1 MTSILI
7 QVLSAIFPRITLKY
21 IDSPPI
27 HKLFRSEI
35 TKPRRLQM
43 LFWSA
48 ILFGLGI
55 AAFLDALFNY
65 GEIFRKIN
73 SVLFLL
79 ISLAILVRT
88 TTKMKDAKI
97 ERYKQQVEDLEQKVN
112 NLSHKKEK
120 SLY

>member
-1 MTSILI
+1 
-7 QVLSAIFPRITLKY
+7 
-21 IDSPPI
+21 
-27 HKLFRSEI
+27 
-35 TKPRRLQM
+35 M
-43 LFWSA
+43 LVWSA
-48 ILFGLGI
+48 ILFLLGV

-88 TTKMKDAKI
+88 TTKMKNAKI
-97 ERYKQQVEDLEQKVN
+97 ERYEQKVEELEQKVN
-112 NLSHKKEK
+112 NLSRPKEK

>member
-1 MTSILI
+1 
-7 QVLSAIFPRITLKY
+7 
-21 IDSPPI
+21 
-27 HKLFRSEI
+27 
-35 TKPRRLQM
+35 M

-48 ILFGLGI
+48 VLFLLGI

-65 GEIFRKIN
+65 GEIFRRVN

-88 TTKMKDAKI
+88 TTKIKAARI
-97 ERYKQQVEDLEQKVN
+97 EGYEKRVGDLERKVSE
-112 NLSHKKEK
+112 LSQPKER

>member
-1 MTSILI
+1 
-7 QVLSAIFPRITLKY
+7 
-21 IDSPPI
+21 
-27 HKLFRSEI
+27 
-35 TKPRRLQM
+35 M

-48 ILFGLGI
+48 ILFCLGI
-55 AAFLDALFNY
+55 AAFLDSLFNY

-88 TTKMKDAKI
+88 TTKMKDARMEK
-97 ERYKQQVEDLEQKVN
+97 YQQQVEDLEQKVN
-112 NLSHKKEK
+112 NLSHPKER

>member
-1 MTSILI
+1 
-7 QVLSAIFPRITLKY
+7 
-21 IDSPPI
+21 
-27 HKLFRSEI
+27 
-35 TKPRRLQM
+35 M
-43 LFWSA
+43 LVWSA
-48 ILFGLGI
+48 ILFLLGV

-97 ERYKQQVEDLEQKVN
+97 ERYKQKVEDLEQKVN
-112 NLSHKKEK
+112 NLSRPKEK

>member
-1 MTSILI
+1 
-7 QVLSAIFPRITLKY
+7 
-21 IDSPPI
+21 
-27 HKLFRSEI
+27 
-35 TKPRRLQM
+35 M

-48 ILFGLGI
+48 ILFVLGI

-65 GEIFRKIN
+65 GEIFRRIN

-97 ERYKQQVEDLEQKVN
+97 EKYQQQVEDLEQKVN
-112 NLSHKKEK
+112 NLTRAREK

>member
-1 MTSILI
+1 
-7 QVLSAIFPRITLKY
+7 
-21 IDSPPI
+21 
-27 HKLFRSEI
+27 
-35 TKPRRLQM
+35 M
-43 LFWSA
+43 LVWSA
-48 ILFGLGI
+48 ILFLLGV

-88 TTKMKDAKI
+88 TTKMKNAQI
-97 ERYKQQVEDLEQKVN
+97 EQYEQKVEELEQKVN
-112 NLSHKKEK
+112 NLSRPKEK

>member
-1 MTSILI
+1 
-7 QVLSAIFPRITLKY
+7 
-21 IDSPPI
+21 
-27 HKLFRSEI
+27 
-35 TKPRRLQM
+35 M
-43 LFWSA
+43 LVWSA
-48 ILFGLGI
+48 ILFLLGV

-88 TTKMKDAKI
+88 TTKMKNAKI
-97 ERYKQQVEDLEQKVN
+97 EQYERRVEELEQRVN
-112 NLSHKKEK
+112 NLIRPQEK